1 MSSGFHALT
10 PVYGNGGNGSRGGNV
25 GASIAIGS
33 RSKIGSQNRIYSFM
47 KSRGQGYQYEQYLI
61 NALGLKF

>member
-1 MSSGFHALT
+1 MSSGFHGLT
-10 PVYGNGGNGSRGGNV
+10 TSGGNGGNGSRGGNV
-25 GASIAIGS
+25 AIGS